1 MDLSPPGKNIIKA
14 TPSVEILPLGGS
26 LRRRGTSLYSQSR
39 KRKKKKEIFKK
50 FVLIVGMR

>member
-26 LRRRGTSLYSQSR
+26 LRRWGTSLYSQSR
-39 KRKKKKEIFKK
+39 KRKKKEIFKK
-50 FVLIVGMR
+50 FVLIAGMR